1 VNPKLKVIAAR
12 QGGVFGRAQVFS
24 CGYTLEQFRERVG
37 DGRWQRVRHGQYAER
52 VDLSHLAPW
61 DQRIWRH
68 RRLIH
73 AVLNSMGPA
82 SVAVS
87 HQSALVLHS
96 VPVWDLDLAEVQLSR
111 LSGRRAGL
119 ISGVRHHRGRLVAAD
134 LTEIDGLIA
143 TTMPRALVETACTTS
158 FESAVVSIDAAV
170 HSGLVS
176 TATMLRML
184 DVVEFWP
191 GSPTA
196 RAALAFCDQ
205 RSESVGESR
214 LRVLM
219 HNQGLPAPLLQVV
232 FMDADGFVARVDFY
246 FSDQETV
253 VEFDGLV
260 KYAGGSP
267 EVLVEEKLRED
278 RLRALGVEVVRVT
291 WSDLDRPADVAARI
305 RRAFTRARRT
315 A

>member
-1 VNPKLKVIAAR
+1 
-12 QGGVFGRAQVFS
+12 
-24 CGYTLEQFRERVG
+24 
-37 DGRWQRVRHGQYAER
+37 VRHGQYAER

-68 RRLIH
+68 RRLTH
-73 AVLNSMGPA
+73 AVLNSMSPA
-82 SVAVS
+82 TVAVS
-87 HQSALVLHS
+87 HQSALVLHG
-96 VPVWDLDLAEVQLSR
+96 VPVWNLDLSEVQLSR
-111 LSGRRAGL
+111 LAGRRAGL
-119 ISGVRHHRGRLVAAD
+119 IARVRHHRGRLEAAD

-143 TTMPRALVETACTTS
+143 TTLSRALVETACTTS
-158 FESAVVSIDAAV
+158 FESAVVSLDAAV

-214 LRVLM
+214 LRVLV
-219 HNQGLPAPLLQVV
+219 HNQGLPAPMLQVV

-246 FSDQETV
+246 FSDLLTV
-253 VEFDGLV
+253 VEFDGLL

-278 RLRALGVEVVRVT
+278 RLRALGVEVVRIT
-291 WSDLDRPADVAARI
+291 WADLDRPAEVAARI